1 MVISN
6 IKATLPYD
14 IKKVWDTVTSL
25 ENYSWRSNISKIEI
39 LNEKE
44 FVEHTKDG
52 YQTIFTTI
60 AMEPYKLWKFSM
72 ENDNIRGD
80 WTGLFAQEGNKT
92 IIDFTENVV
101 AKKVL
106 MKPFVRLYLKR
117 QQKTYIGDLKKVL
130 RDSR

>member
-1 MVISN
+1 MA
-6 IKATLPYD
+6 KQH
-14 IKKVWDTVTSL
+14 
-25 ENYSWRSNISKIEI
+25 SKIEI